1 MESKQ
6 LHSIIGIWTNA
17 CRFLLAA
24 VFIFSGFVKAVDP
37 LGIQYKI
44 QDYLEVFGWVASV
57 PAFLPFLAS
66 VLQAMVEFC
75 LGVYLLFGIRRRMTT
90 LFVVLIMGV
99 MTPLTL
105 WLALSNPIS
114 DCGCFGD
121 AVTLTNW
128 ETFGKNVLLLIAA
141 VSVFKWGN
149 RITPLVTKRF
159 DWLVAMYTFL
169 YISGMTLYCYREL
182 PVFDFRPYHIGADIR
197 KGMEIPE
204 GEKPTVYETRF
215 ILQKDGVEKEFT
227 LENYP
232 DSTWTFVDSKTMV
245 KEQGYEPPIHDFSII
260 RQEDGE
266 DITDEVL
273 DDDNYTFLLVAH
285 QLSQA
290 DDSTIDLINEL
301 YDYSVEHGYQFYC
314 LTSSPDSDIEDW
326 QERTGAEYPFCLM
339 DDITLKTMIRSN
351 PGLMLLKNGVVINK
365 WSVNSLP
372 DEYVLTDRL
381 EKLPLAQINE
391 KTFSHKVVLVLAWF
405 VFPLLFFSMVDV
417 IWEHLP
423 AGMCCIEL
431 NTDMK
436 RYLSEKPYGVN
447 YRDFLDVTKKEIGTI
462 NRVVMNPP
470 FTHHQDIDHVRRAY
484 DLLDA
489 GGVLVAIMCESTF
502 FRSDKKSVEFRDFLD
517 SVYAQTIK
525 LEPGTFRES
534 GTDVATRIVKIRKP
548 L

>member
-37 LGIQYKI
+37 LGTQYKI
-44 QDYLEVFGWVASV
+44 QDYLEVFGWAASV

-417 IWEHLP
+417 IWEHFHRKKKL
-423 AGMCCIEL
+423 
-431 NTDMK
+431 
-436 RYLSEKPYGVN
+436 KP
-447 YRDFLDVTKKEIGTI
+447 
-462 NRVVMNPP
+462 
-470 FTHHQDIDHVRRAY
+470 Q
-484 DLLDA
+484 
-489 GGVLVAIMCESTF
+489 
-502 FRSDKKSVEFRDFLD
+502 
-517 SVYAQTIK
+517 
-525 LEPGTFRES
+525 
-534 GTDVATRIVKIRKP
+534 IRN
-548 L
+548 

>member
-6 LHSIIGIWTNA
+6 SHSIVGIWTNA
-17 CRFLLAA
+17 CRFLLAL

-37 LGIQYKI
+37 LGTQYKI
-44 QDYLEVFGWVASV
+44 QDYLEAFGWVALV

-75 LGVYLLFGIRRRMTT
+75 LGIYLLFGIRRRMTT
-90 LFVVLIMGV
+90 LFVVVIMGV

-159 DWLVAMYTFL
+159 DWLVAMYAFL
-169 YISGMTLYCYREL
+169 YILGMTLYCYREL
-182 PVFDFRPYHIGADIR
+182 PVFDFRPYRIGTDIR

-204 GEKPTVYETRF
+204 GAKPTVYDTRF
-215 ILQKDGVEKEFT
+215 ILQKNGVEKEFT
-227 LENYP
+227 LDDYP
-232 DSTWTFVDSKTMV
+232 DSTWTFVDSRTVV
-245 KEQGYEPPIHDFSII
+245 KEQGYEPPVRDFSII

-266 DITDEVL
+266 DVTDEIL
-273 DDDNYTFLLVAH
+273 TDDKYTFLLVAH

-290 DDSTIDLINEL
+290 DDSSIDLINEL

-365 WSVNSLP
+365 WSVNNLP

-381 EKLPLAQINE
+381 ENLSLAQVNE

-417 IWEHLP
+417 IWEHFHRKKKLKLK
-423 AGMCCIEL
+423 E
-431 NTDMK
+431 N
-436 RYLSEKPYGVN
+436 R
-447 YRDFLDVTKKEIGTI
+447 TK
-462 NRVVMNPP
+462 
-470 FTHHQDIDHVRRAY
+470 
-484 DLLDA
+484 
-489 GGVLVAIMCESTF
+489 
-502 FRSDKKSVEFRDFLD
+502 
-517 SVYAQTIK
+517 
-525 LEPGTFRES
+525 
-534 GTDVATRIVKIRKP
+534 
-548 L
+548 